1 MNSETTRS
9 HPEVKVRVE
18 YSKTCQSRYIAH
30 LDTIDVICKALRR
43 LQLPY
48 AVTQG
53 CHVRPKIS
61 FGPPLPLGHASYCEY
76 FVLTLTGAVD
86 TQKLQ
91 DSLNRELPGGMK
103 VISII
108 NPYVET
114 RNGNFGEKL
123 HYRFSFTRA
132 EVAELARKWLLN
144 PETAFSAESKG
155 KTRTYMIKSAILGA
169 KIAENDSLILTADFI
184 QGQADVPSVS
194 KIVTALAGFL
204 DAQKDCLRLIERVS
218 LSELQKKQEISA
230 N

>member
-1 MNSETTRS
+1 MNSEITQSR
-9 HPEVKVRVE
+9 PEVKIRVE

-76 FVLTLTGAVD
+76 FVLTLTEPVD
-86 TQKLQ
+86 SQALTE
-91 DSLNRELPGGMK
+91 SLNRELPSGMR

-123 HYRFSFTRA
+123 HYRFSFTSA
-132 EVAELARKWLLN
+132 EIAETARQWLLN
-144 PETAFSAESKG
+144 PETSFSAESKG
-155 KTRTYMIKSAILGA
+155 KTRTYAIRSAVLGA
-169 KIAENDSLILTADFI
+169 SLAENDNLILEADFI

-204 DAQKDCLRLIERVS
+204 DAHKDYLKLIERVS
-218 LSELQKKQEISA
+218 LSELKQKQEISST
-230 N
+230 

>member
-1 MNSETTRS
+1 MNSEVNQSR
-9 HPEVKVRVE
+9 PEVKVRVE

-76 FVLTLTGAVD
+76 FVLVLTEPVD
-86 TQKLQ
+86 SQKLQ
-91 DSLNRELPGGMK
+91 ESLNRELPSGMR

-114 RNGNFGEKL
+114 RKGNFGERL
-123 HYRFSFTRA
+123 HYRFSFTHA
-132 EVAELARKWLLN
+132 EAAETARQWLLN
-144 PETAFSAESKG
+144 PETSFSAESKG

-169 KIAENDSLILTADFI
+169 SIADNDSLILEADFI

-204 DAQKDCLRLIERVS
+204 DTQKDCLKLIERVS
-218 LSELQKKQEISA
+218 LSELQQKQEISA

>member
-1 MNSETTRS
+1 MNSETTQSR
-9 HPEVKVRVE
+9 PEVKVRVE
-18 YSKTCQSRYIAH
+18 YSKTCQARYIAH

-76 FVLTLTGAVD
+76 FVLTLTEAVD
-86 TQKLQ
+86 SQTLQ
-91 DSLNRELPGGMK
+91 VSLNRELPSGMR
-103 VISII
+103 VISIT
-108 NPYVET
+108 NPYVEA
-114 RNGNFGEKL
+114 RSGNFGEKL
-123 HYRFSFTRA
+123 HYRFSFTSA
-132 EVAELARKWLLN
+132 EVAETAQQWLLN

-155 KTRTYMIKSAILGA
+155 KTRTYMIKSAVLGA
-169 KIAENDSLILTADFI
+169 SIAKNDSLILEADFI

-204 DAQKDCLRLIERVS
+204 DTRKDCLRLIERVS
-218 LSELQKKQEISA
+218 LSELQQKQEIPA